1 MPNRPTKPTQPDT
14 SSRTLRPTTLPQGN
28 LRQKIVDDFQALRIP
43 LRPDQLDSVLARA
56 ETEGMSH
63 LEFLRALLS
72 EQADQRRE
80 RSIAYRLRNACF
92 AETKT
97 LAEFDW
103 LFNAG
108 AIDRLQIEA
117 LARADFI
124 GRKQNLVIVGQS
136 GVGKSHLIQAIGQQ
150 ACVLGHRVRYTT
162 SALVLSDL
170 TASLADQTLS
180 RRLRYYANFDLVI
193 LDEFGFDRIERTES
207 PKAASLLYKLIN
219 ARAARSMAL
228 VTNIDFEAWGNYLG
242 DPPLAM
248 AFLDRIVDGA
258 IILKINGKSYR
269 AHRAQQASSGKR
281 SSK

>member
-1 MPNRPTKPTQPDT
+1 MASRPTKPTQPNT
-14 SSRTLRPTTLPQGN
+14 SSRTLRPTTLPRGD
-28 LRQKIVDDFQALRIP
+28 LRQKIVDNFQALRIP

-80 RSIAYRLRNACF
+80 RSIAYRLRHAYF

-97 LAEFDW
+97 LADFDW

-108 AIDRLQIEA
+108 AIDRPQIEA

-150 ACVLGHRVRYTT
+150 ACVLGYRVRYTT
-162 SALVLSDL
+162 SAMVLADL
-170 TASLADQTLS
+170 TASLADQSLPG
-180 RRLRYYANFDLVI
+180 RLRD
-193 LDEFGFDRIERTES
+193 
-207 PKAASLLYKLIN
+207 
-219 ARAARSMAL
+219 
-228 VTNIDFEAWGNYLG
+228 
-242 DPPLAM
+242 
-248 AFLDRIVDGA
+248 
-258 IILKINGKSYR
+258 
-269 AHRAQQASSGKR
+269 
-281 SSK
+281 